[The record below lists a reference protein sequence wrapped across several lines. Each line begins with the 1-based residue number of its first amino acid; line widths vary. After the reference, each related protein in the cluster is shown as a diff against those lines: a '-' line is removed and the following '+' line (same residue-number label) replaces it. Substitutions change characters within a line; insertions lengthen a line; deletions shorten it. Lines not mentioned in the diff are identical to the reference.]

1 MFVFTITKIL
11 IGIECNRVAAE
22 LHIKNP
28 INTRVGIL
36 ISDYG

>member
-11 IGIECNRVAAE
+11 TGIESNRVAAE

-28 INTRVGIL
+28 INTQVGIL
-36 ISDYG
+36 ISDHR